1 MIGDSN
7 RVLIVDVDEF
17 KKNELGARRR
27 LVASGVEKAT
37 SRGFLSEVA
46 YLGQKV
52 CHESLLIVDDSS
64 LFATRVAYWRRLL
77 LLTVM

>member
-52 CHESLLIVDDSS
+52 CHELWLFFGDDSS
-64 LFATRVAYWRRLL
+64 RFATTHCSL
-77 LLTVM
+77 